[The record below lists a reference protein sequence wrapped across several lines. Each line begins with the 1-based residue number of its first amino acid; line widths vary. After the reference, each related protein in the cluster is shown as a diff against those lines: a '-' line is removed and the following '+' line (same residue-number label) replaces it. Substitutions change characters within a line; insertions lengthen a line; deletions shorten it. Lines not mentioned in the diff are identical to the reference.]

1 MKTLVTRGLVE
12 EAGFEHETGAILYV
26 TTSYFLERL
35 SLKSLMDLPA
45 LAPYL
50 PDLDRLDEVLDSLTD

>member
-12 EAGFEHETGAILYV
+12 ESGTEEETGAILYR
-26 TTSYFLERL
+26 TTSYFLEKL
-35 SLKSLMDLPA
+35 GISNLEELPA

-50 PDLDRLDEVLDSLTD
+50 PDLDGLDEVLKSLTE